1 MASKNKP
8 ADAPAPPRDETVDGP
23 LMDGTAAAIKKMIA
37 RGRERGYVTYD
48 EINAILPPEK
58 VSSEQI
64 EDTLA
69 HLSEAG
75 VNVVESEENDEA
87 EKPAQQT
94 VRPATT
100 DGKDR
105 KSTRLNSSHQ

>member
-1 MASKNKP
+1 MASKKP
-8 ADAPAPPRDETVDGP
+8 VEPPTPPRDDSVDGP

-69 HLSEAG
+69 I
-75 VNVVESEENDEA
+75 
-87 EKPAQQT
+87 
-94 VRPATT
+94 
-100 DGKDR
+100 DR
-105 KSTRLNSSHQ
+105 KSTRLNSSHSSVSRMPSSA